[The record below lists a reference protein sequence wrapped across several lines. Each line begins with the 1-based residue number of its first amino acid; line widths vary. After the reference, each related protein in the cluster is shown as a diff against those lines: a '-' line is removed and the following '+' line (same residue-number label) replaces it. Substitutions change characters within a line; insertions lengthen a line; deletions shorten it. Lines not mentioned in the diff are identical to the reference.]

1 MQWVLAAREIVVVVR
16 PIKPN
21 RLNIVAQGISNSLHR
36 SLPQP
41 LYTSLS
47 LSLSRVGSDQAA
59 GKQAGGVH
67 YKKRERLRSIYTSH
81 TSSGKPDGVALH
93 YTLSHP

>member
-1 MQWVLAAREIVVVVR
+1 MIKTRCLYENTTAEHCEMLLQSDSVFSPPIPSLA
-16 PIKPN
+16 PIHC
-21 RLNIVAQGISNSLHR
+21 L
-36 SLPQP
+36 
-41 LYTSLS
+41 
-47 LSLSRVGSDQAA
+47 VGSDQAA